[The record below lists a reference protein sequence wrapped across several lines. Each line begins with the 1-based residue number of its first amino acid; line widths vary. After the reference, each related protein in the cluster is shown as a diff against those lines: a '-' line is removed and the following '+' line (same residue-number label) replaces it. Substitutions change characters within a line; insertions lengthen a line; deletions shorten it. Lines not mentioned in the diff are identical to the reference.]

1 MPLYTE
7 AYKGVI
13 NQLNKKCPGY
23 ITFVSH
29 AGTDLMNGLAS
40 AAIGI
45 PGDFVQYVQLVDD
58 FKDEWKDA
66 PDEVIDLVMELP
78 PVDNPIVSA
87 SIEE

>member
-1 MPLYTE
+1 
-7 AYKGVI
+7 
-13 NQLNKKCPGY
+13 
-23 ITFVSH
+23 
-29 AGTDLMNGLAS
+29 MNGLAS

-66 PDEVIDLVMELP
+66 PDKVIDLVMELP